1 MNHLNTMSS
10 EATLGD
16 EDLAEQ
22 ALPGHGI
29 PSQDPDPAA
38 QIHLAPVEVQREVK
52 SVFTGGGMVVGAATG
67 AAVGALVAGPVGVVP
82 GVAIGAVAGALGGTS
97 LSEATTSDE
106 SLGINTSRAQSV
118 RLHIE
123 DSRGSGRPVV
133 LIHGWPLSAQ
143 AWEPQV
149 PALLAAGYRV
159 IAYDRRGFGRSEK
172 PQTHYDYDLL
182 AEDLKQVLDE
192 CELQNATLVGFSMGG
207 GEVARYIARYGESRL
222 HSVVLAASVTPFLM
236 HTADNPEGP
245 LQPEAAQKSKDALE
259 HDRNSFFDHFITDF
273 FSAGGVLQVSESQRA
288 AAIALCQQSDPHA
301 ALACMDAFGKT
312 DFREDLTQV
321 KVPTLVIHGDADGIV
336 PIAGS
341 GERTHR
347 AVPHSQM
354 VRIVGAPHGMSVSHT
369 QAFNEALL
377 AFLLI

>member
-1 MNHLNTMSS
+1 MNQLNMMSS
-10 EATLGD
+10 KTTPGD

-38 QIHLAPVEVQREVK
+38 QIGLAPEEAQREAK
-52 SVFTGGGMVVGAATG
+52 SVLTGGGMVAGAATG

-82 GVAIGAVAGALGGTS
+82 GVAIGAVAGALGGAAASVATNPDERQGMDTS
-97 LSEATTSDE
+97 T
-106 SLGINTSRAQSV
+106 AQSV
-118 RLHIE
+118 HLHIE
-123 DSRGSGRPVV
+123 DSRGDGRPVV
-133 LIHGWPLSAQ
+133 LIHGWPLSAK

-149 PALLAAGYRV
+149 PVLLAAGYRV

-172 PQTHYDYDLL
+172 PQTPCDYDVL

-192 CELQNATLVGFSMGG
+192 CELQNVTLVGFSMGG

-222 HSVVLAASVTPFLM
+222 HSVVFAAAVPPYLL
-236 HTADNPEGP
+236 HTANNPEGP
-245 LQPEAAQKSKDALE
+245 LQPAAALKSKKALE
-259 HDRNSFFDHFITDF
+259 QDRNSFFDHFVTDF
-273 FSAGGVLQVSESQRA
+273 FSSGGVLQVSESQRA
-288 AAIALCQQSDPHA
+288 GAIALCHQSDPHA
-301 ALACMDAFGKT
+301 ALECMDAFGTT
-312 DFREDLTQV
+312 DFREDLKQV
-321 KVPTLVIHGDADGIV
+321 KVPTLVIHGAADGIV

-354 VRIVGAPHGMSVSHT
+354 VRIVGAPHGMNVSHT